1 MDNPQTPG
9 IFIRDVTQEFEKR
22 ITPLQKKSV
31 FFGFSV
37 LACILTKPVSI
48 PNPEFV
54 FPNPPMKPSWKNF
67 GLFALL
73 GLILSGLI
81 SCKFG
86 QLNPKRTGG
95 TGGIQEVEFWTMQ
108 LQPKFTDYFNDL
120 IADFETENPDVKVRW
135 VDIPWADMQSKIL
148 TAVSAG
154 TAPDV
159 VNLNPDFASQ
169 LASKNVWL
177 ALDENIPEAIQQK
190 YLPKIWQASRLNN
203 VSFGIPWYLTT
214 RITLYNQAL
223 FKEAGLN
230 TPPQTFE
237 ELAQAAKLIKENTG
251 KYAFFISFVPEDA
264 ADVLQSFV
272 QMGSAL
278 VDEQGRAAFNTPT
291 GKAVF
296 QYWTDLYRNGLL
308 PRESLTQGHRRAI
321 ELYQAGATAILAS
334 GAEFLNTIAANA
346 PDIAEVTASAPQI
359 SGKTGKKNVAVMN
372 LVIPKSTNHPDAAL
386 KFALF
391 VTNDTNQLEFARAA
405 NVLPST
411 VNALQDDY
419 FTGLPVEAS
428 SVEIARSV
436 SANQMADAE
445 VLIPAMEN
453 IKVLQQIIYDNLQA
467 AMLGQ
472 KTVDQAVADAADE
485 WNREVEG
492 R

>member
-1 MDNPQTPG
+1 
-9 IFIRDVTQEFEKR
+9 
-22 ITPLQKKSV
+22 
-31 FFGFSV
+31 
-37 LACILTKPVSI
+37 
-48 PNPEFV
+48 
-54 FPNPPMKPSWKNF
+54 
-67 GLFALL
+67 
-73 GLILSGLI
+73 
-81 SCKFG
+81 
-86 QLNPKRTGG
+86 
-95 TGGIQEVEFWTMQ
+95 MQ
-108 LQPKFTDYFNDL
+108 LQPKFTNYFNRL
-120 IADFETENPDVKVRW
+120 IADFEAKNSDIKVRW
-135 VDIPWADMQSKIL
+135 VDVPWADMQSKIL

-177 ALDENIPEAIQQK
+177 ALDEAIPEPVKQQ
-190 YLPKIWQASRLNN
+190 YLPKIWQASRLND

-223 FKEAGLN
+223 FEQAGLRE
-230 TPPQTFE
+230 PPKTYQ
-237 ELAQAAKLIKENTG
+237 ELAQAAKQIKERTG

-264 ADVLQSFV
+264 ADVLQSFI

-278 VDEQGRAAFNTPT
+278 VDEQGRAAFNTPA

-308 PRESLTQGHRRAI
+308 PREALTQGHRRAI

-346 PDIAEVTASAPQI
+346 PDIAEVTSSAPQM
-359 SGKTGKKNVAVMN
+359 SGETGKKNVAVMN
-372 LVIPKSTNHPDAAL
+372 LVIPKSTDHPDAAL

-391 VTNDTNQLEFARAA
+391 VTNDTNQLNFAKAA

-411 VNALQDDY
+411 VNALKDSY
-419 FTGLPVEAS
+419 FTELPAEAS
-428 SVEIARSV
+428 SVEVARSV
-436 SANQMADAE
+436 SAKQMADAE
-445 VLIPAMEN
+445 VLIPAMEDV
-453 IKVLQQIIYDNLQA
+453 KALQQIIYDNLQA

-472 KTVDQAVADAADE
+472 KTVDQAVTDAADE